1 MNQFLR
7 NALVAIL
14 SLLIGGALNM
24 GIIMISGSVIPPPEG
39 ADVTTMEGLQEAM
52 HLFQPQHFLM
62 PFLAHA
68 LGTLLG
74 ALITAYLVVAEPKKW
89 ALFIGCFFLIGGV
102 SNVVMLPSP
111 IWFAVVDITIAYIPM
126 AYLGAFIADKLKQEK
141 YEG

>member
-1 MNQFLR
+1 
-7 NALVAIL
+7 
-14 SLLIGGALNM
+14 
-24 GIIMISGSVIPPPEG
+24 
-39 ADVTTMEGLQEAM
+39 
-52 HLFQPQHFLM
+52 M